1 MYGMKIGPSAATGLG
16 AVAAG
21 QSMGW
26 VWFFV
31 TLLVFAAIVL
41 IARPIAQRR
50 RQAVLSGAAQTVQRH
65 SRH

>member
-16 AVAAG
+16 AVAVG
-21 QSMGW
+21 ENMGW
-26 VWFFV
+26 MWFFV
-31 TLLVFAAIVL
+31 ALLVVAAIVL

-50 RQAVLSGAAQTVQRH
+50 RQAVLSGTAPVQRR